1 VGSLFGDY
9 ELLAKSGL
17 FDAEYYIRS
26 NPDVAAINIDPLM
39 HYLEIGALEL
49 RDPSETFD
57 ARRYAKLCTDRG
69 ERVDNPLLHFIES
82 GASQGLTQRPPE
94 DRAANPPDGRPPM
107 QLYVDSAEVDADG
120 ILHVVGWAVCLA
132 PIVSVEVF
140 VDGAKL
146 AAAEYGKPRDD
157 VASSR
162 AEYPNARHS
171 GFALHTDVGSYGGG
185 EREIKIQAVASTGIF
200 RETKLRIILSGERH
214 ASVPYRDDSKV
225 HCFCDLIEVTAGGR
239 IVIRGWA
246 VGAAATERISVLFDG
261 NELGDAQIDIER
273 PDVGNGFPTLA
284 HARRAGFS
292 FRHSLPAI
300 TLGEHL
306 VILRHRASGDDT
318 EILLP
323 VLAVPEGRD
332 DPVAG
337 GSSRSTSDDLRLSID
352 LPPLI
357 GGMLGA
363 PVRGDL
369 EIVGW
374 ALARRDAVSI
384 DIEIDGERI
393 MSANTGIRRP
403 DVQRAFPDRGDALTA
418 GFSAILPHRSLPK
431 GRHLVSV
438 ALRDKAG
445 QTARTEFRIEVEEA
459 PDADGPW
466 ELRRRMTQAE
476 INVLGRPLV
485 AAVQPPSFGI
495 LLPVA
500 DAHMLDQARATLVSL
515 GAQVYGNWR
524 LFVLLPARQPETL
537 TRELL
542 RGLEELSNRVEL
554 LAGERAIGRPLA
566 PHGALSHL
574 MVLRPGDELG
584 CDACLEFAV
593 HATLDPGADLLYSD
607 DRRLNPTSG
616 RIEAFLKPQWSPDLL
631 LSMNYLGRAWCART
645 EVFRRAALRPNELIG
660 SSYHLAL
667 RLSEHATAI
676 RHVPGT
682 LLQAADCADSAS
694 TAQQALRQALVR
706 RGMAAAVTAGRVK
719 GTFRVRRKVVERK
732 LVSIII
738 PTCAARGLVRT
749 CIETLRGKTA
759 YREFEIVCIENIPAG
774 EKQECKGWLQAHAD
788 TVIETAEP
796 FNWSRFNNLAATAA
810 RGEFLLFLNDDV
822 EIIDRDWLGALLEHA
837 QRPEVGA
844 VGAQLLY
851 PDRRVQHAGMFLA
864 QPGVARHAFRYAA
877 DSDPGYFGLALTQ
890 RNVIAV
896 TGACLLTRRETF
908 ESLGRFDEAHD
919 IVNNDVDYCLR
930 VWQRGLRTIYTPH
943 SRLIH
948 HELASRTELADSY
961 DAAAFDIK
969 WRNIFGAGDPFFHP
983 SLSRKR
989 DDYSFEWEPM
999 ELVCAGHPVLSR
1011 ESILRILI
1019 VKLDHIG
1026 DCVTALPA
1034 IRRLQH
1040 HFPQAKISVLTGRAS
1055 KAVWALEPAIGEII
1069 EFDFFHARSAAGLV
1083 ERTENDWHELRE
1095 RLAPY
1100 RFDLA
1105 VDLRKHWETRPVLKY
1120 TGARFLAGFDVNG
1133 RFRWLDV
1140 AIESFED
1147 RPLLR
1152 KRQHVT
1158 DDLVNLVDAVAAASG
1173 PDRTAIAALPAP
1185 LSVNVLAGV
1194 PGARRIFRKR
1204 VVCVHPSVG
1213 NEMRQWPPQYFGLLI
1228 DQLVETEDVHVVLIG
1243 GADDAEIGAGIL
1255 EAIANPKS
1263 VWSLIGR
1270 VALDN
1275 LPGLIAR
1282 CALFVGNNS
1291 GPQHIAAGLGVATV
1305 GIHSGVV
1312 DAREWGPKGINAIAV
1327 QRNMTCA
1334 PCYHS
1339 KPAECTRGLA
1349 CLGGLLPADVLRVCR
1364 RLLPPARA
1372 ESRARSRRI
1381 AQTVTT

>member
-1 VGSLFGDY
+1 MGSLFGDY

-26 NPDVAAINIDPLM
+26 NPDVAANNIDPLM

-49 RDPSETFD
+49 RNPSEAFD
-57 ARRYAKLCTDRG
+57 ARRYAELCTDRG

-82 GASQGLTQRPPE
+82 AAASQELTQRPPG
-94 DRAANPPDGRPPM
+94 DRPANPPDGRPPM

-132 PIVSVEVF
+132 PIISVEVF

-162 AEYPNARHS
+162 AAYPNARHS
-171 GFALHTDVGSYGGG
+171 GFALHTDIGSYGGG
-185 EREIKIQAVASTGIF
+185 EREIKVQAVASTGIF

-273 PDVGNGFPTLA
+273 PDVGNGFPTLV

-292 FRHSLPAI
+292 FRHGLPAI
-300 TLGEHL
+300 SAGEHL
-306 VILRHRASGDDT
+306 VILRHRAGGDET

-323 VLAVPEGRD
+323 VLAVPEGC
-332 DPVAG
+332 DPEAG
-337 GSSRSTSDDLRLSID
+337 SSSRSTNDDLRLSID

-357 GGMLGA
+357 GGLLGA

-374 ALARRDAVSI
+374 ALARREAASI
-384 DIEIDGERI
+384 DIGIDGEHVI
-393 MSANTGIRRP
+393 SANTGIRRP
-403 DVQRAFPDRGDALTA
+403 DVQRAFPDRSDALTA

-445 QTARTEFRIEVEEA
+445 QTSRTEFRIEVEEA

-476 INVLGRPLV
+476 INVLGRPLA
-485 AAVQPPSFGI
+485 AAVHPPSFGI

-500 DAHMLDQARATLVSL
+500 DAHLLDQARTTLVSL
-515 GAQVYGNWR
+515 RAQVYGNWR
-524 LFVLLPARQPETL
+524 LFILLPARQTETL

-542 RGLEELSNRVEL
+542 QGLEELSNRVEL
-554 LAGERAIGRPLA
+554 LAGERAAARLLV
-566 PHGALSHL
+566 PHGAISHL

-593 HATLDPGADLLYSD
+593 HAALHPGADLLYSD

-645 EVFRRAALRPNELIG
+645 DVFRRAALRPKELIG

-667 RLSEHATAI
+667 RLSEHAAAI

-682 LLQAADCADSAS
+682 LLQAADFAESAS
-694 TAQQALRQALVR
+694 TAQQALRQALIR
-706 RGMAAAVTAGRVK
+706 RGMAAVVTAGRVK
-719 GTFRVRRKVVERK
+719 GTFRVRRKFVARK

-749 CIETLRGKTA
+749 CIETLRSKTA
-759 YREFEIVCIENIPAG
+759 YRDFEIVCVENIPA
-774 EKQECKGWLQAHAD
+774 EKQEWKSWLRAHAD

-796 FNWSRFNNLAATAA
+796 FNWSRFNNLAAAA
-810 RGEFLLFLNDDV
+810 SRGEFLLFLNDDV

-877 DSDPGYFGLALTQ
+877 ESDPGYFGLALTQ
-890 RNVIAV
+890 RNMIAV

-943 SRLIH
+943 ARLIH
-948 HELASRTELADSY
+948 HELASRTEMADSY

-983 SLSRKR
+983 SLSKNR

-999 ELVCAGHPVLSR
+999 ELICAGHPVLSR

-1034 IRRLQH
+1034 IRRLQY
-1040 HFPQAKISVLTGRAS
+1040 HFPAAKISVLTGRAS
-1055 KAVWALEPAIGEII
+1055 KAVWALEPAISEII

-1083 ERTENDWHELRE
+1083 ERNENDWHELRE

-1140 AIESFED
+1140 AIDSFED

-1152 KRQHVT
+1152 KRQHVS

-1173 PDRTAIAALPAP
+1173 SNRTAIAALPAP
-1185 LSVNVLAGV
+1185 LSVDALDGV

-1243 GADDAEIGAGIL
+1243 GPDDAEIGASIL
-1255 EAIANPKS
+1255 ERIANPKS

-1270 VALDN
+1270 VALVN

-1339 KPAECTRGLA
+1339 KPAECSRGLA

-1364 RLLPPARA
+1364 RLLPRAPA
-1372 ESRARSRRI
+1372 ESRARSRQI
-1381 AQTVTT
+1381 AQTVPT